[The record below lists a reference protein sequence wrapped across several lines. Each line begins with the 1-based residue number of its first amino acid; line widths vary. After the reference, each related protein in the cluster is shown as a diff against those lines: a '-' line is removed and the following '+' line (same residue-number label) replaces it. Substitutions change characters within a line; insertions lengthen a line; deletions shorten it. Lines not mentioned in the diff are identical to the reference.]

1 MKEKIALISI
11 LANMVLAG
19 GKIAVGLIS
28 HSAAV
33 LADGFHAFTDIFA
46 SGVGYFGIKASQKPV
61 DKKYPYGHYKFEVLS
76 GLIITFILFI
86 SGIGIIYEAYKK
98 FLNPEEIKIDYL
110 IFGVMFLSILI
121 NFFTSRLKIYYG
133 KKENSLTLLSDGT
146 HDKADVL
153 ASIAVLSG
161 VLFSKYWVYTDPILA
176 ALIGLYI
183 IKESFPLGKEA
194 IDSLLDVS
202 AGEEIEEKI
211 KLIAEK
217 ENIKIDSLKT
227 QKKGSAV
234 TANLEIDLPSKLS
247 VEEATKISNILREKL
262 IQTIE
267 PLEYVV
273 IQIASHEIETGF
285 YKPNFGRSF
294 GWQRKGQFKDKIQE
308 AAGKGPDGDCVC
320 EKCGYKTPHQRGVP
334 CSNLK
339 CPNCN
344 VNLKRN

>member
-11 LANMVLAG
+11 LANVFLAV
-19 GKIAVGLIS
+19 GKISVGLIS
-28 HSAAV
+28 NSSAV

-46 SGVGYFGIKASQKPV
+46 SGIGYFGIKASQKPV
-61 DKKYPYGHYKFEVLS
+61 DKRHPYGHYKFEVLG

-86 SGIGIIYEAYKK
+86 SGVGIIYEAYKK
-98 FLNPEEIKIDYL
+98 FLNPEEIKINYL

-153 ASIAVLSG
+153 ASVAVLSG
-161 VLFSKYWVYTDPILA
+161 VLFSKYWVYADPILA
-176 ALIGLYI
+176 VLIGLYI

-202 AGEEIEEKI
+202 AGEEIEEEI
-211 KLIAEK
+211 KSIAEK

-227 QKKGSAV
+227 QKKGSAI
-234 TANLEIDLPSKLS
+234 TANLEIDLPSKLN

-262 IQTIE
+262 IQAIE

-273 IQIASHEIETGF
+273 IQIISHEIETGF
-285 YKPNFGRSF
+285 YKPDFGHGF
-294 GWQRKGQFKDKIQE
+294 GWQRKGRFKDKIQE
-308 AAGKGPDGDCVC
+308 ASSKGPDGYCVC

-344 VNLKRN
+344 VNLERE